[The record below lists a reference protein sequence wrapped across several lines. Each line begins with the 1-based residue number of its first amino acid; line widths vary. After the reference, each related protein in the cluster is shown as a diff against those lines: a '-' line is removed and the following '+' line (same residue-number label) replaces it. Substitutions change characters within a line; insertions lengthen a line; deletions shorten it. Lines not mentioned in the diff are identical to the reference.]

1 MTDVMLTIAGEEV
14 YLLGERALWWPNA
27 STLIVADLHWGKAST
42 FRAAGIPI
50 PIGTTSDD
58 LARLDSALT
67 RTGARR
73 MVVLGDLFHA
83 KAGRI
88 ASHTLAELRR
98 WRSLAAPVEIL
109 LVRGNHDRHSGDPPN
124 DLRINCVNA
133 PAFVPPFVF
142 RHEPAAQGDGY
153 GLAGHVHPG
162 ITLMG
167 RGLQRETLPCFVVGQ
182 SGALIPAFGSFTG
195 FGNVEPGDGDRAFV
209 VVEGEVLEVDL
220 PVDLGPNAIPPPL
233 HETSRAGGV
242 GSRVEGIG
250 EEPADSGSL

>member
-1 MTDVMLTIAGEEV
+1 MTDVALTIAGEEV
-14 YLLGERALWWPNA
+14 YLLSERALFWPGA

-58 LARLDSALT
+58 LARLDSALQ
-67 RTGARR
+67 RTQARR

-83 KAGRI
+83 KAGRV

-98 WRSLAAPVEIL
+98 WRSLAGPFEIL
-109 LVRGNHDRHSGDPPN
+109 LVRGNHDRHSGDPPG

-142 RHEPAAQGDGY
+142 RHEPVTSTDGY

-162 ITLMG
+162 LTLVG
-167 RGLQRETLPCFVVGQ
+167 RGLQRETLPCFIIGKQ
-182 SGALIPAFGSFTG
+182 SALLPAFGSFTG
-195 FGNVEPGDGDRAFV
+195 FGVVEPGPEERAFV
-209 VVEGEVLEVDL
+209 LAEDEVLEVSV
-220 PVDLGPNAIPPPL
+220 PVDLDPNAFPTSL
-233 HETSRAGGV
+233 HEVSGTDSSR
-242 GSRVEGIG
+242 
-250 EEPADSGSL
+250 

>member
-14 YLLGERALWWPNA
+14 YLLAERALWWPNA

-42 FRAAGIPI
+42 FRATGIPI

-109 LVRGNHDRHSGDPPN
+109 LVRGNHDRHAGDPPS

-142 RHEPAAQGDGY
+142 RHEPVESGDAY

-167 RGLQRETLPCFVVGQ
+167 RGLQRETLPCFVIGQ
-182 SGALIPAFGSFTG
+182 TGAWFRRLAASPASGVWNRVPASGLRDSGGRGTGS
-195 FGNVEPGDGDRAFV
+195 
-209 VVEGEVLEVDL
+209 
-220 PVDLGPNAIPPPL
+220 
-233 HETSRAGGV
+233 
-242 GSRVEGIG
+242 
-250 EEPADSGSL
+250 EPATRLGSQCLSAGAA

>member
-1 MTDVMLTIAGEEV
+1 MTDVMLTIAGEEI
-14 YLLGERALWWPNA
+14 YLLAERALWWPNA

-42 FRAAGIPI
+42 FRATGIPI

-83 KAGRI
+83 KAGRV

-109 LVRGNHDRHSGDPPN
+109 LVRGNHDRHAGDPPS

-142 RHEPAAQGDGY
+142 RHEPVDSGDAY

-167 RGLQRETLPCFVVGQ
+167 RGLQRETLPCFVIGQ
-182 SGALIPAFGSFTG
+182 TGALVPAFGSFTG
-195 FGNVEPGDGDRAFV
+195 FGSVEPGPGDRAFV
-209 VVEGEVLEVDL
+209 TVDGEVLEVSLPLDL
-220 PVDLGPNAIPPPL
+220 DPNAYPPAL
-233 HETSRAGGV
+233 HEMSH
-242 GSRVEGIG
+242 
-250 EEPADSGSL
+250 ADSPASGIRDLDGEHDR

>member
-1 MTDVMLTIAGEEV
+1 MTDVMLTIAGEEI
-14 YLLGERALWWPNA
+14 YLLPERALWWPNA

-42 FRAAGIPI
+42 FRATGIPI

-58 LARLDSALT
+58 LARLDSALI

-109 LVRGNHDRHSGDPPN
+109 LVRGNHDRHAGDPPS
-124 DLRINCVNA
+124 DLKINCVNA

-142 RHEPAAQGDGY
+142 RHEPVPQGDAY

-162 ITLMG
+162 ITLVG
-167 RGLQRETLPCFVVGQ
+167 RGLQRETLPCFLIGQ
-182 SGALIPAFGSFTG
+182 TGALIPAFGSFTG
-195 FGNVEPGDGDRAFV
+195 CGTVEPGPGDRAFV
-209 VVEGEVLEVDL
+209 TVEGEVLEVTL
-220 PVDLGPNAIPPPL
+220 PVDLDPNAYPAEL
-233 HETSRAGGV
+233 HEMAEVESP
-242 GSRVEGIG
+242 GSGTQGSPEGH
-250 EEPADSGSL
+250 L

>member
-1 MTDVMLTIAGEEV
+1 MTDVSLIIAGEEV
-14 YLLGERALWWPNA
+14 QLLAERALWWPNA

-42 FRAAGIPI
+42 FRATGIPI

-58 LARLDSALT
+58 LARLDSALI

-109 LVRGNHDRHSGDPPN
+109 LVRGNHDRHAGDPPA

-142 RHEPAAQGDGY
+142 RHEPLLQDGAY

-162 ITLMG
+162 ITLVG
-167 RGLQRETLPCFVVGQ
+167 RGLQRETLPCFVIGQ
-182 SGALIPAFGSFTG
+182 AGALIPAFGSFTG
-195 FGNVEPGDGDRAFV
+195 FGNVEPGPGDRAFV
-209 VVEGEVLEVDL
+209 VVEGEVLEVSL
-220 PVDLGPNAIPPPL
+220 PVDVDPNAYPPAL
-233 HETSRAGGV
+233 HEMRT
-242 GSRVEGIG
+242 
-250 EEPADSGSL
+250 

>member
-1 MTDVMLTIAGEEV
+1 MTDVMLTIAGEEI
-14 YLLGERALWWPNA
+14 YLLAERALWWPNA
-27 STLIVADLHWGKAST
+27 STLVVADLHWGKAST

-83 KAGRI
+83 RAGRI

-98 WRSLAAPVEIL
+98 WRSLAPPVEIL
-109 LVRGNHDRHSGDPPN
+109 LVRGNHDRHAGDPPN

-142 RHEPAAQGDGY
+142 RHEPAQGDGY

-167 RGLQRETLPCFVVGQ
+167 RGLQRETLPCFVFGTT
-182 SGALIPAFGSFTG
+182 GAVIPAFGSFTG
-195 FGNVEPGDGDRAFV
+195 FGNVEPGPGDRAFV
-209 VVEGEVLEVDL
+209 VVEDEVLEVSL
-220 PVDLGPNAIPPPL
+220 PVDLGPNALPPPL
-233 HETSRAGGV
+233 HEMSPAASL
-242 GSRVEGIG
+242 GSKVEGL
-250 EEPADSGSL
+250 EEGHPVDARP

>member
-1 MTDVMLTIAGEEV
+1 MTDIALTLAGEEV
-14 YLLGERALWWPNA
+14 YLLSERALYWPNA
-27 STLIVADLHWGKAST
+27 STLVVADLHWGKAST
-42 FRAAGIPI
+42 FRAVGIPI

-98 WRSLAAPVEIL
+98 WRSLASPVEIL
-109 LVRGNHDRHSGDPPN
+109 LVRGNHDRHSGDPPT

-133 PAFVPPFVF
+133 PAFVPPFIF
-142 RHEPAAQGDGY
+142 RHEPADSDGGY

-162 ITLMG
+162 LTLVG
-167 RGLQRETLPCFVVGQ
+167 RGLQRETLPCFLIGPR
-182 SGALIPAFGSFTG
+182 GAIIPAFGSFTG
-195 FGNVEPGDGDRAFV
+195 FGAVEPGMGDRAFV
-209 VVEGEVLEVDL
+209 VAADEVLEVGV
-220 PVDLGPNAIPPPL
+220 PVDVGPNAYPTEMHQMSHTDP
-233 HETSRAGGV
+233 G
-242 GSRVEGIG
+242 
-250 EEPADSGSL
+250 

>member
-1 MTDVMLTIAGEEV
+1 MTDVSLTIAGEEI
-14 YLLGERALWWPNA
+14 YLLAERALYWPNA
-27 STLIVADLHWGKAST
+27 SSLIVADLHWGKAST
-42 FRAAGIPI
+42 FRAVGIPI

-98 WRSLAAPVEIL
+98 WRSMAAPVEIL
-109 LVRGNHDRHSGDPPN
+109 LVRGNHDRHSGDPPS
-124 DLRINCVNA
+124 DLHINCVNA

-142 RHEPAAQGDGY
+142 RHEQADSGDSY

-162 ITLMG
+162 ITLVG
-167 RGLQRETLPCFVVGQ
+167 RGLQRETLPCFLVGRR
-182 SGALIPAFGSFTG
+182 GALIPAFGSFTG
-195 FGNVEPGDGDRAFV
+195 FGAVEPGPGDRAFV
-209 VVEGEVLEVDL
+209 VVEGEVLEVPV
-220 PVDLGPNAIPPPL
+220 PVDLDPNAYPTPL
-233 HETSRAGGV
+233 HEMSQTDPV
-242 GSRVEGIG
+242 
-250 EEPADSGSL
+250 L